1 MTLRLSLLNEGHTT
15 VTDTQLDELR
25 ATFLGPLITP
35 DDTGYD
41 ESRVV
46 QNGMFDRR
54 PGLIVRCSG
63 PADVMDAVRLA
74 GERDLLVA
82 VRGGGHGIAGHST
95 CDDATMIDLSAM
107 RGVWVKPA
115 EHIVRVQGGA
125 TWADVDREAQTFGL
139 AVPGG
144 VVSTTGVAGLTL
156 GGGLGWL
163 HRKYG
168 LTCDN
173 LVAAEVVIAD
183 GTLIRASDTENEELF
198 WALRGGGGNFG
209 VVTAFEFQAHPVGP
223 TVLFSSVMYAAPDAA
238 EILPAW
244 RAWAAGLP
252 DEVTSRV
259 IFWSMPE
266 TPMLPQEV
274 HNRDVLIVAAVYAG
288 SPDDGAPVLRPIS
301 EFGTPLADL
310 SGPTSFRDVQRS
322 LDFMFPKGQL
332 HSYWKSVSVSEL
344 SDDVLEVLLRRGL
357 QRPHPLTLV
366 HAPQM
371 GGAVQRVGPTDT
383 AFGDRSAAYIVS
395 IDGNWT
401 DAADT
406 AADMSWVRDGFNE
419 VRRLPSAVGTYLN
432 FSGDRDLDSA
442 SRQAAFGHN
451 LDRLARIKRD
461 FDPDNRFRLNNN
473 IQPAAGDR
481 S

>member
-1 MTLRLSLLNEGHTT
+1 
-15 VTDTQLDELR
+15 
-25 ATFLGPLITP
+25 
-35 DDTGYD
+35 
-41 ESRVV
+41 V
-46 QNGMFDRR
+46 QNGMYDRR

-63 PADVMDAVRLA
+63 TADAIDAVRLA
-74 GERDLLVA
+74 QQRDLLVS

-95 CDDATMIDLSAM
+95 SDDAMMIDLSAM
-107 RGVWVKPA
+107 RGVWVNPA
-115 EHIVRVQGGA
+115 ERVVRVQGGA

-144 VVSTTGVAGLTL
+144 IVSTTGVAGLTL

-173 LVAAEVVIAD
+173 LIAAEVVTAD
-183 GTLIRASDTENEELF
+183 GTLSRASATENEELF

-209 VVTAFEFQAHPVGP
+209 VVTAFEFQAHPLGP
-223 TVLFSSVMYAAPDAA
+223 TVMFALAMYAASDAA
-238 EILPAW
+238 QILPAW
-244 RAWAAGLP
+244 RAWTAELP

-259 IFWSMPE
+259 LFWTMPA
-266 TPMLPQEV
+266 TPLLPVEV
-274 HNRDVLIVAAVYAG
+274 HNRDVFIVAAVYAG
-288 SPDDGAPVLRPIS
+288 SPEDGAPLLRRVG

-322 LDFMFPKGQL
+322 VDFMFPKGL
-332 HSYWKSVSVSEL
+332 HRSYWKSVSVGEL
-344 SDDVLEVLLRRGL
+344 GDDVLDVLLRRGL
-357 QRPHPLTLV
+357 QRPHPTTLV

-371 GGAVQRVGPTDT
+371 GGAVRRVDPTDT
-383 AFGDRSAAYIVS
+383 AFADRSAAYIVS

-406 AADMSWVRDGFNE
+406 AADMNWVRDAFNE
-419 VRRLPSAVGTYLN
+419 VRSLPSAIGTYLN

-442 SRQAAFGHN
+442 GRQAAFGQN

-461 FDPDNRFRLNNN
+461 YDPENRFRLNNN
-473 IQPAAGDR
+473 IHPAGNG
-481 S
+481 